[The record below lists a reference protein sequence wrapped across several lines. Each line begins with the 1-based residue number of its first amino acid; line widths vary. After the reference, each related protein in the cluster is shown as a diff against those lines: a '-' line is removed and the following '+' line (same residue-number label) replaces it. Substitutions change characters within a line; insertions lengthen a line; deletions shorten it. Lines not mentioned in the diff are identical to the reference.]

1 MPTVT
6 EIQRWRLMF
15 ERRMNTN
22 VEFNNTEPTSVT
34 NKQMNTQNEE
44 RFDTNNNMANNNQED
59 ENRKETPI
67 ECSIEIQEEQNENND
82 HSGET

>member
-22 VEFNNTEPTSVT
+22 VEFNNTELTSVT
-34 NKQMNTQNEE
+34 NKQKNTQNDE

-67 ECSIEIQEEQNENND
+67 EIQEEQNENND

>member
-1 MPTVT
+1 
-6 EIQRWRLMF
+6 MF

-22 VEFNNTEPTSVT
+22 VEFNNTELTSVT
-34 NKQMNTQNEE
+34 NKQKNTQNDE

-67 ECSIEIQEEQNENND
+67 EIQEEQNENND

>member
-1 MPTVT
+1 
-6 EIQRWRLMF
+6 MF

-22 VEFNNTEPTSVT
+22 VEFNNTELTSVT
-34 NKQMNTQNEE
+34 NKQKNTQNDE

-67 ECSIEIQEEQNENND
+67 E
-82 HSGET
+82 

>member
-1 MPTVT
+1 
-6 EIQRWRLMF
+6 
-15 ERRMNTN
+15 
-22 VEFNNTEPTSVT
+22 
-34 NKQMNTQNEE
+34 
-44 RFDTNNNMANNNQED
+44 MANNNQED

>member
-22 VEFNNTEPTSVT
+22 VEFNNTELTSVT
-34 NKQMNTQNEE
+34 NKQKNTQNDE

-67 ECSIEIQEEQNENND
+67 E
-82 HSGET
+82 